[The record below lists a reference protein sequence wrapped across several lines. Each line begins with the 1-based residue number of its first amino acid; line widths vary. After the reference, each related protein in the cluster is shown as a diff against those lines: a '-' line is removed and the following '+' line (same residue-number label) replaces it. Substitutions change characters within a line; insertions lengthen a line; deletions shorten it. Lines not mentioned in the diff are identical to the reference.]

1 MMEGLCQPSRGDV
14 CLLFS
19 PSQPNIH
26 LILPYPSYSPP
37 PPKIKSKTTQ
47 KTKIRLEFEKKKKL
61 NTGMHAQIC
70 SWGQPYSQMN
80 SNGEPP
86 QL

>member
-47 KTKIRLEFEKKKKL
+47 KNKIRLEFEKKKKIKYRNACTNL
-61 NTGMHAQIC
+61 
-70 SWGQPYSQMN
+70 
-80 SNGEPP
+80 
-86 QL
+86 QLGPTLLSDEL